1 MLMDLF
7 SKKVFN
13 MAYQFAGSF
22 QEAEDMTQDIFVKLY
37 GALPKY
43 DFGKNFAAWLLTLAK
58 NYLID
63 EYRRTKWEK
72 KQRDDFDEHLS
83 KAASADD
90 PERNLA
96 LEETRRVLW
105 DGLNLLPSDMRMAVI
120 LHEIQGKTYDE
131 VAEIMALP
139 VGTVKSRIFRGRTLL
154 AKVLK
159 DRKETAHVV

>member
-1 MLMDLF
+1 MLVDLF

-58 NYLID
+58 NHLID

-72 KQRDDFDEHLS
+72 KQRDDFDKHLS
-83 KAASADD
+83 TAASADD
-90 PERNLA
+90 PEQSLA
-96 LEETRRVLW
+96 LEETRRILW

-120 LHEIQGKTYDE
+120 LHEIQGKTYEE
-131 VAEIMALP
+131 VAEIMSLP

-154 AKVLK
+154 AKVLR
-159 DRKETAHVV
+159 DRKETAHVM